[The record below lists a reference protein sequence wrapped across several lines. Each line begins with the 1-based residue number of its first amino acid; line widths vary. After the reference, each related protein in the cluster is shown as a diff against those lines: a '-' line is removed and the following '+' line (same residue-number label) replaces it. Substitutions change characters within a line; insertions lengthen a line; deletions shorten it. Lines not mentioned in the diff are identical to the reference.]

1 MRLRKITIDNSV
13 KYILSTNG
21 SPIENSHNHKPNTIS
36 NPRNQNKKLSRTNKK
51 IVKEIITVEGFRKP
65 K

>member
-21 SPIENSHNHKPNTIS
+21 SPSENSHNHRTNTIS
-36 NPRNQNKKLSRTNKK
+36 NPRNQNKSCHELIKNSLK
-51 IVKEIITVEGFRKP
+51 IS
-65 K
+65 